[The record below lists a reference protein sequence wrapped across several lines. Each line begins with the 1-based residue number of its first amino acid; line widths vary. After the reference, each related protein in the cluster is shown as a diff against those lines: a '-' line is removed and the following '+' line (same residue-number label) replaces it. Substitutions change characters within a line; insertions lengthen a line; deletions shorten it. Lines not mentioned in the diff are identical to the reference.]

1 VSSKEIEATFEKA
14 FWKLELGLSKE
25 NKELAAAS
33 LRAIALNYI
42 ERKTLAPP
50 RAMLRA
56 IGQLKKKND
65 IIITKPDKESGVLVM
80 DKSDYVRLLK
90 ESSINKETKFIPV
103 CAERPKM
110 RGRLPK
116 HFHQLLQKEKELT
129 ATIERILPKA
139 VAGTVVQNGPRL
151 AHLYGLPKT
160 HK

>member
-1 VSSKEIEATFEKA
+1 MAAT
-14 FWKLELGLSKE
+14 
-25 NKELAAAS
+25 S
-33 LRAIALNYI
+33 LRSIALNYI
-42 ERKTLAPP
+42 DRKTPAPP

-56 IGQLKKKND
+56 IGQLKKND
-65 IIITKPDKESGVLVM
+65 IIITKPDKGSGVLVM

-139 VAGTVVQNGPRL
+139 VAGTVVQNGSRL